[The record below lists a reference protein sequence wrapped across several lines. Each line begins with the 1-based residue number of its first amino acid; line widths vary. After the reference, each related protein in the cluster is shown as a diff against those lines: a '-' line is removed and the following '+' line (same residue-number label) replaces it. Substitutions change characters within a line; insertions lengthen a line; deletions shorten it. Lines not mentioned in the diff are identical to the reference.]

1 MPYPQWAGHCTLDFT
16 YNQWWQERAT
26 IAIEMAQ
33 PNCWNDRK
41 DHLNQLKFQKDCENK
56 KTNEFLK
63 TNLTKGTHQYTVQ
76 WLGPIMQRQ
85 VQSWRHRRTTATAM
99 LLVECMDNAEQ
110 DATMLKGRLHEIGS
124 AGGEFSGNKKISWR
138 FREVNFRNRL
148 KFCRQRRVKTMAS
161 EGHVGTCSES
171 FILALEFACHEKLT
185 SMELKSKLRY
195 CINEAQ
201 DRRVLENP
209 KFFPPLF
216 LHAKVLTQEQT
227 AIQF

>member
-1 MPYPQWAGHCTLDFT
+1 
-16 YNQWWQERAT
+16 
-26 IAIEMAQ
+26 MAQ
-33 PNCWNDRK
+33 LNCWNVRK
-41 DHLNQLKFQKDCENK
+41 DHLNQLKFQKDCEKK
-56 KTNEFLK
+56 KTKLISKNK
-63 TNLTKGTHQYTVQ
+63 PNKRYA
-76 WLGPIMQRQ
+76 PIYSS
-85 VQSWRHRRTTATAM
+85 VTWSNHAM
-99 LLVECMDNAEQ
+99 ASSKPKAQTDHSNSHAFVECMDNAEQ
-110 DATMLKGRLHEIGS
+110 DATLLKGRLHEIGS
-124 AGGEFSGNKKISWR
+124 AGGEFSGNKIISWR